1 MDTKKRFY
9 ESPSM
14 DILEVRVEPLC
25 ISGDGTERVG
35 TQGSTLTDSD
45 FE

>member
-1 MDTKKRFY
+1 
-9 ESPSM
+9 M

-25 ISGDGTERVG
+25 ISGNGTEGVG

>member
-1 MDTKKRFY
+1 MDTNKRFY
-9 ESPSM
+9 ECPSV

-25 ISGDGTERVG
+25 ISGNGTEGVG
-35 TQGSTLTDSD
+35 TQGSTFTDSD